1 MERMTSQGWKST
13 VTGNSL
19 APLPCEKFTKG
30 KVKSVGKEKEKDLVE
45 PARGRRIFNGLF
57 TNLTELS
64 RKVT

>member
-30 KVKSVGKEKEKDLVE
+30 KVKSVGKEKEK
-45 PARGRRIFNGLF
+45 
-57 TNLTELS
+57 ELS
-64 RKVT
+64 LQGEEEYSMGSSLT